1 MEKYFEKLY
10 KGSRGELFAL
20 MRDALESGKKEF
32 VVTANPETFMIGT
45 QNPEFDALLKRDT
58 TRIIPDG
65 IGVVKGAAMLG
76 LDVSE
81 RIPGIE
87 LVSYLFEEGS
97 KTGKSVYLY
106 GAKPE
111 VLEKMREMLSDKYPG
126 LVIAGMHDGYSG
138 DPDAIFSD
146 ILAKEPDIVL
156 VALGIPK
163 QELLIGRHLEQ
174 AGKGIFVGVGGSFD
188 VLSGMKQR
196 APKFFIDHNLEW
208 FYRIIKEPK
217 RFKRFYSSNVKYIA
231 EIKRLQRGRGGAGHG
246 E

>member
-10 KGSRGELFAL
+10 KGSREELFGM
-20 MRDALESGKKEF
+20 MRGALERGEKRF

-45 QNPEFDALLKRDT
+45 QNAEFDALLKRDT
-58 TRIIPDG
+58 TMIIPDG
-65 IGVVKGAAMLG
+65 IGVVKGANMLG
-76 LDVSE
+76 LPVAE

-87 LVSYLFEEGS
+87 LVSYLLEEGG

-111 VLEKMREMLSDKYPG
+111 VLQKLVEVLGQKYPG
-126 LVIAGMHDGYSG
+126 LVIAGTHDGYGG
-138 DPDAIFSD
+138 DPDEIFAD

-163 QELLIGRHLEQ
+163 QELLIGRHLAE
-174 AGKGIFVGVGGSFD
+174 AEKGIFVGVGGSFD

-208 FYRIIKEPK
+208 LYRIIKEPK
-217 RFKRFYSSNVKYIA
+217 RFKRFYNSNVKYIA
-231 EIKRLQRGRGGAGHG
+231 EIKRLQRGKGGAAHG